1 MISEAR
7 LLDHVNVYKRG
18 EDTKAFTIFC
28 NPCNG
33 ERSGSLGRY
42 SMIHYKHETNGNEY
56 FGMVVGIFMYSVNK
70 SHANAEY
77 FLTAVVARVEI
88 VGITGEKHVFPLPK
102 YKFLKNRDRRFQLD
116 QIQLKNVLKPLFF
129 VSHGAKGFAVNDT
142 SVSNDNRFIIIS
154 EDMLTCENVL
164 DYDHYEGTSRLV
176 SSYSGKK
183 SVLDLKVF
191 LNVIE
196 MEKLKKDLFV
206 EQKCVK
212 KKKEVQPA
220 VTSTDDE
227 VHLSDLE
234 LGDDSSSEDEE
245 EEFIE

>member
-28 NPCNG
+28 NPSNAD
-33 ERSGSLGRY
+33 RSGSMGRY

-56 FGMVVGIFMYSVNK
+56 FGMVVGIFMYSVK
-70 SHANAEY
+70 EIHAKAEY
-77 FLTAVVARVEI
+77 FLTAIVARVEI
-88 VGITGEKHVFPLPK
+88 VASTGEKHMFPLPK
-102 YKFLKNRDRRFQLD
+102 YKFLKQRDRRFQLD
-116 QIQLKNVLKPLFF
+116 QIQFKNLLKPLFF

-142 SVSNDNRFIIIS
+142 TVSNDNRFVIIT
-154 EDMLTCENVL
+154 EDMLTCENTL
-164 DYDHYEGTSRLV
+164 DYDHYIGTSRLV

-183 SVLDLKVF
+183 SILDLKVF
-191 LNVIE
+191 MNVIE

-212 KKKEVQPA
+212 KKKEMQPA
-220 VTSTDDE
+220 VSSTDDE

-234 LGDDSSSEDEE
+234 LGDDSSSEDEVE
-245 EEFIE
+245 EYFE

>member
-88 VGITGEKHVFPLPK
+88 VGITGEKHV
-102 YKFLKNRDRRFQLD
+102 FLKNRDRRFQLD